1 MDSKIKITAEKEG
14 ERTVLKESYHNA
26 PYKLMHYGPVYA
38 HKHLEMII
46 MSASPGIMDKDTLLI
61 EVDVKKSAQL
71 KVYTQ
76 SFNKLHPM
84 KEGASQKTIVTMQ
97 PNSLLHYIP
106 HPVTPFKDSIFK
118 TENEIYL
125 ENDATLIWGDII
137 SGGRIFMNEVFEF
150 QRLHSIT
157 KIFKNKKLIYTDNQV
172 LMPKEQPF
180 GSMLFF
186 GDYTH
191 QATFIYSGKW
201 AKAMKTELDEILAGE
216 YEDIAFGFT
225 QAADDTILLRAVG
238 SDGELLYNFLQ
249 MLGRMCWDF
258 TNSQTQ
264 PEEEIITENASE
276 VKKTTEKKA
285 TEKKSATKKSTE
297 KKSAKK
303 KNESKKA
310 SSKKTKTDK

>member
-14 ERTVLKESYHNA
+14 EYTVLKESYHNA

-118 TENEIYL
+118 TENEIYM
-125 ENDATLIWGDII
+125 EDNTTLIWGDII
-137 SGGRIFMNEVFEF
+137 SGGRIFMDEAFEF
-150 QRLHSIT
+150 QRLHSLT
-157 KIFKNKKLIYTDNQV
+157 KIFKNKKLVYTDNQV
-172 LMPKEQPF
+172 LIPKEQPLQ
-180 GSMLFF
+180 SALFF

-201 AKAMKTELDEILAGE
+201 AKAMKIEFDEILAGE

-225 QAADDTILLRAVG
+225 ECANDTILLRAVG

-264 PEEEIITENASE
+264 QPEEEALTEPISE
-276 VKKTTEKKA
+276 IKKTTSKKV
-285 TEKKSATKKSTE
+285 TEKKSTKKKTDS
-297 KKSAKK
+297 KKV
-303 KNESKKA
+303 NSKKA
-310 SSKKTKTDK
+310 KTDK